1 MRPDINQDGNP
12 KFIRLITD
20 GSVTMFKMII
30 SSLLTLFLISSSF
43 ATTYYV
49 NAGIGNDQN
58 TGISAGSAFKTIG
71 KAANVM
77 SAGDDCLVS
86 AGNYD
91 ERVQITRSGKQNSPI
106 VYSAEKGAVCRGFT
120 IKADYIHIIGFEITN
135 SDRDDYEDGAG
146 VHVSGNYNEIQDN
159 HIHHVYR
166 EGVRLGQSNTS
177 TETSNCIVSGNL
189 FEYCGQAGIQLS
201 GKDHLIENNEITHT
215 VQWSETNP
223 KGLDADGMRFFGS
236 GHIIRKNHIHDI
248 LLSDSEN
255 SSSPHVDAAQT
266 WGPAYDIIF
275 EQNMFSVG
283 EPNLNKQIL
292 MVSELN
298 APVKNLTFRNN
309 IFYDTYR
316 GLNIVGSHPDVGPSP
331 IENISIVNNTFI
343 NLTNN
348 SFELHDSPDGRVL
361 NNIFYDCRS
370 ISIDAKSY
378 NGLEIGYNCHYH
390 SNGTT
395 PSGEKE
401 EGDLWQVDPKFI
413 DAGKLNFNLKPESPL
428 IDAGK
433 ILGDILFDFRDI
445 TRPQRMGYDI
455 GAYEFFVDG
464 SMPESPRNLK
474 ILK

>member
-1 MRPDINQDGNP
+1 MRPEILQKNNN
-12 KFIRLITD
+12 KSNRLIT
-20 GSVTMFKMII
+20 GYTGNFFIMII
-30 SSLLTLFLISSSF
+30 IAVLTLFMISSAF
-43 ATTYYV
+43 GATYYV
-49 NAGIGNDQN
+49 NTGSGNDQN
-58 TGISAGSAFKTIG
+58 PGTSAGSAFKTIG

-77 SAGDDCLVS
+77 SAGDECLVS

-91 ERVQITRSGKQNSPI
+91 ERVRITRSGSKNAPI
-106 VYSAEKGAVCRGFT
+106 VYSAEEGAVCRGFT
-120 IKADYIHIIGFEITN
+120 IKADYIHIVGFEITN
-135 SDRDDYEDGAG
+135 SDRNDYEDGAG
-146 VHVSGNYNEIQDN
+146 IHVSGDYNEIKN
-159 HIHHVYR
+159 NYIHHVYR

-201 GKDHLIENNEITHT
+201 GTNHLIENNEISHT
-215 VQWSETNP
+215 VQWSKTNP

-248 LLSDSEN
+248 LLSDPEN
-255 SSSPHVDAAQT
+255 GSSPHVDAVQT

-275 EQNMFSVG
+275 EQNLFSTG
-283 EPNLNKQIL
+283 EPELNKQIF
-292 MVSELN
+292 MVSEVN

-309 IFYDTYR
+309 IFYDNYR

-343 NLTNN
+343 NLKNN
-348 SFELHDSPDGRVL
+348 AFELHDSPDGRVV

-370 ISIDAKSY
+370 VSIDGKSY
-378 NGLEIGYNCHYH
+378 NGLEIGYNCYYH
-390 SNGTT
+390 SDGTT

-401 EGDLWQVDPKFI
+401 EGDQWQVDPKFVNVKVR
-413 DAGKLNFNLKPESPL
+413 DYNLKPDSPL

-433 ILGDILFDFRDI
+433 ILSDILFDFRDI
-445 TRPQRMGYDI
+445 TRPQKMGYDI